1 MVSNKKHGGD
11 NPTPISERNPS
22 RRPSQR
28 LTALLQTMLCPLP
41 PEILDLIVDYLR
53 NKPTTLKACCIVSK
67 SWIHRARAH
76 LFAHIEFHA
85 RKSHIK
91 LWKKAFPD
99 PSTSPAHHTRCLLV
113 RGLSA
118 VTSADANAG
127 GWIRAFHNLVR
138 LHLEGITSE
147 ECVSFVLFHGLSPT
161 LRSLHLMDTSP
172 EILHLIC
179 SFPLLED
186 LALIYLSQGG
196 DTGNTPLTSPELTG
210 SLNLNIFKGIGP
222 VVRRL
227 LDLPDGL
234 HFAKITVTSID
245 ADATPTTD
253 LVARCS
259 DTLESLSIDV
269 CFPCGFPSTSMSGE
283 CLTTTHGPSHEAWE
297 TSA

>member
-1 MVSNKKHGGD
+1 MS
-11 NPTPISERNPS
+11 
-22 RRPSQR
+22 
-28 LTALLQTMLCPLP
+28 CPLP
-41 PEILDLIVDYLR
+41 PEILDLIVDHLHG
-53 NKPTTLKACCIVSK
+53 KPKTLKACCAVSK

-76 LFAHIEFHA
+76 PFAHIEFHA
-85 RKSHIK
+85 RKSGFK

-99 PSTSPAHHTRCLLV
+99 PLTSPAHHTRCLLV

-118 VTSADANAG
+118 VTTADANAG
-127 GWIRAFHNLVR
+127 DWIRAFHNLVR
-138 LHLEGITSE
+138 LHLEGFGSGK
-147 ECVSFVLFHGLSPT
+147 CVSFVLFHGLSPT

-196 DTGNTPLTSPELTG
+196 DTGNTPLTSPKLTG
-210 SLNLNIFKGIGP
+210 SLNLNIFKGIDP

-245 ADATPTTD
+245 ADAKPTTD
-253 LVARCS
+253 LVVRCS

-269 CFPCGFPSTSMSGE
+269 CFPCAFPSTSMGGK
-283 CLTTTHGPSHEAWE
+283 CLTTTHGPSYEAWG